1 MKKALI
7 MFANSFPYSISEPFL
22 ETEQK
27 LYREYFDKVLMVT
40 NSPKGQKP
48 TREIDRATIELIG
61 DTTLSKDVRSIF
73 RALPWVLTDRRVY
86 REIIELISTRR
97 LNVRNLYSML
107 TVSFCANHR
116 AKQAYSWIRKN
127 TEYCISAIYGT
138 WLYVP
143 AYAAI
148 RLNDKLGSK
157 YLTVSR
163 AHGFDVYLERHEDK
177 YIPFHK
183 QLYQELDCIAAISQD
198 GKAYLEKAYGAMNK
212 VKVYHLGAYDR
223 GTLNPCQQRDI
234 FRIVSCSRVIPLKRL
249 ELIAEALSQI
259 KNKQIHWIHFG
270 DGEQM
275 ESLRNAVS
283 VLPDNVTV
291 ELPGRV
297 SNQSV
302 YDHYQNQTVHA
313 FVNVSE
319 TEGIPVAIMEAMS
332 FGIPAIATAVGGT
345 PEVLDDCVTGILL
358 PKELEAEKL
367 AESICEM
374 IDMSEN
380 DYMHLRQMARE
391 KFEKEFSAV
400 PNYKRLLDDL
410 LKGKQE

>member
-27 LYREYFDKVLMVT
+27 LYREYFDKVLMIT
-40 NSPKGQKP
+40 NSPKGQSP
-48 TREIDRATIELIG
+48 TREIDQETIELIS
-61 DTTLSKDVRSIF
+61 DTTLSKDMRSIISAF
-73 RALPWVLTDRRVY
+73 PWVLTDKRIY
-86 REIIELISTRR
+86 REVIELVSMHR
-97 LNVRNLYSML
+97 LNIRNLYSML

-116 AKQAYSWIRKN
+116 AKQAYSWIMQNKKYSI
-127 TEYCISAIYGT
+127 TAIYGT
-138 WLYVP
+138 WLHVP

-157 YLTVSR
+157 YLTLSR
-163 AHGFDVYLERHEDK
+163 AHGFDVYLERHPNK

-183 QLYQELDCIAAISQD
+183 QLYQELDCIATISQD
-198 GKAYLEKAYGAMNK
+198 GKAYLEKTYGTMNK

-223 GTLNPCQQRDI
+223 GTLNPYQQRDV
-234 FRIVSCSRVIPLKRL
+234 FRIVSCSRAIPLKRL
-249 ELIAEALSQI
+249 ELIAEALCKI
-259 KNKQIHWIHFG
+259 ENKRIHWIHFG

-283 VLPDNVTV
+283 VLPNNITV

-302 YDHYQNQTVHA
+302 YDHYQSQPVHA

-345 PEVLDDCVTGILL
+345 PEVLDDWVTGILL
-358 PKELEAEKL
+358 PKNLKAEKL
-367 AESICEM
+367 AKSICDM
-374 IDMSEN
+374 IDMPSN
-380 DYMHLRQMARE
+380 DYLRLRQMARE

-400 PNYKRLLDDL
+400 PNYKRLLSDL
-410 LKGKQE
+410 LKGKHE